1 MMKYFVLFVMLL
13 LCSSNVFGQ
22 KLLMSW
28 SQQNIENYT
37 IEMYNSAQ
45 KLSSKELLVKN
56 LHDES
61 WSEAFLTLNASLNNY
76 TKDTVYLT
84 ELAKQITNNK
94 ETKLKGTSRLII
106 WNRITSGDIIFEG
119 KGLVMDNDLFT
130 VAGRANQILQS
141 LTKKNFGFVTTT
153 TTNKELTTLKS
164 KWLNFLSKKTITE
177 FKPSEFKNA
186 KIAEVSTPDAVEA
199 LIASLQESPAKT
211 EIIKKC
217 LKNIYNL
224 DEMPKDKTSSAV
236 YCNPDTYTLSYL
248 GMLFGDEKTDE
259 TKNANWWKAFWD
271 KNQNNLLWNAE
282 KGFYEIKK

>member
-177 FKPSEFKNA
+177 FKPAEFKNA